1 MSHVIVNKF
10 IFVNFKIFLVSVTTI
25 LAAYQNVSLGQS
37 TRLNMVQNFGAL
49 TVVAADAS
57 PNQAVNYLIYQLFR
71 FFLSRAVAQQTV
83 ASLKFLAGTIDTGCG
98 SSQWGE
104 IGHVRGFEGQMIHGD
119 DIYCQT

>member
-10 IFVNFKIFLVSVTTI
+10 IYVNFKIFLVSVTTI

-49 TVVAADAS
+49 MVVAADAS

-71 FFLSRAVAQQTV
+71 FFYLEQ
-83 ASLKFLAGTIDTGCG
+83 
-98 SSQWGE
+98 
-104 IGHVRGFEGQMIHGD
+104 
-119 DIYCQT
+119 